1 MLLRQAPTRV
11 APACTA
17 WLDRRGICGAGIPWR
32 SPPEAAAKM
41 GIVVS
46 SSSAEVIADPARF
59 LAEIQAGNLVYL
71 SDLDRVV
78 TLAEV
83 DDEDD
88 DMVSLRSNKTGIDN
102 IIFVSTKGRGR
113 HAPRI
118 KIAVDPPDTLNAAS
132 ASASMTIHDYSIRG
146 EHVPSHIAEQAR
158 RFIERNRAVLLDYWE
173 CRIDG
178 AQLIE
183 RLKPPESAPEREV
196 RAPAGKT
203 K

>member
-1 MLLRQAPTRV
+1 
-11 APACTA
+11 
-17 WLDRRGICGAGIPWR
+17 
-32 SPPEAAAKM
+32 M

-88 DMVSLRSNKTGIDN
+88 DMVSLRSIKTGIDN

-118 KIAVDPPDTLNAAS
+118 KIAVDPPDTLNTAS
-132 ASASMTIHDYSIRG
+132 ATASMTIQIRG
-146 EHVPSHIAEQAR
+146 EHVSSHLAEQAR
-158 RFIERNRAVLLDYWE
+158 RFIESNRAVLLD
-173 CRIDG
+173 
-178 AQLIE
+178 
-183 RLKPPESAPEREV
+183 
-196 RAPAGKT
+196 
-203 K
+203 